1 MRIPLKIET
10 HDRKIRFD
18 IASVGDSLSSGTGV
32 DAPGGA
38 KVEYQSTYVRR
49 ALGIPEILEFIVEAS
64 VTIDLGLFAAWL
76 YEKVRDKPV
85 EKIVIRRREI
95 TEITEGNI
103 RKALE
108 EEITINEH

>member
-10 HDRKIRFD
+10 HDRKLWFD
-18 IASVGDSLSSGTGV
+18 IAGVDNSLSSGTVV
-32 DAPGGA
+32 DAPGGV
-38 KVEYQSTYVRR
+38 KVEYQSTYVRK
-49 ALGIPEILEFIVEAS
+49 AFGIPEILEFVVEAS

-108 EEITINEH
+108 EEITINE